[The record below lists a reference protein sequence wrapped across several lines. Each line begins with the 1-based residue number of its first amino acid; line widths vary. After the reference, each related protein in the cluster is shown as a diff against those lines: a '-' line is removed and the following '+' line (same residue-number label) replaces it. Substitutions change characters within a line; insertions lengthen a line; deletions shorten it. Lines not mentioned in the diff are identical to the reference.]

1 MNITFWIIQ
10 SLVAL
15 IFLYSGIN
23 KSIYSAQR
31 LVAAGQTGVA
41 GLPSAEI
48 KFIGII
54 EVLGSFGLIIPQLL
68 HILPRITSITAI
80 GFAVTMTGR
89 RLKMSSRTASCSP
102 FVSWL
107 PGTGFNG
114 LVGIY
119 LRQLCFT

>member
-15 IFLYSGIN
+15 TFLYSGIN

-80 GFAVTMTGR
+80 GFAVVMVLAGR
-89 RLKMSSRTASCSP
+89 IHYVRKEAKNVFTNCILFALCI
-102 FVSWL
+102 
-107 PGTGFNG
+107 
-114 LVGIY
+114 LVAWY
-119 LRQLCFT
+119 RF